1 MAEYNLED
9 KIDSLLRDN
18 PEALRRVKNNRQF
31 KRRIQYKRVPVS
43 HENVKVFGVKNVNI
57 NAILKDNIW
66 DRSIFTTDKLCR
78 MFLSMTLEQLK
89 KYERKK
95 RVVPL
100 NMMWILMIM
109 FGVIVVILV
118 VIFLLPRFTAAVP

>member
-1 MAEYNLED
+1 MAEYNVEKDID
-9 KIDSLLRDN
+9 KILSDR
-18 PEALRRVKNNRQF
+18 PEALQRVKDNRRFKKRIKFRRVVPKN
-31 KRRIQYKRVPVS
+31 
-43 HENVKVFGVKNVNI
+43 ENVKVFGVKNVNI

-78 MFLSMTLEQLK
+78 MFLSCSLEQLK

-100 NMMWILMIM
+100 NMMWIVLIM
-109 FGVIVVILV
+109 VAVVIVVLIIL
-118 VIFLLPRFTAAVP
+118 FLLPRFGSVL